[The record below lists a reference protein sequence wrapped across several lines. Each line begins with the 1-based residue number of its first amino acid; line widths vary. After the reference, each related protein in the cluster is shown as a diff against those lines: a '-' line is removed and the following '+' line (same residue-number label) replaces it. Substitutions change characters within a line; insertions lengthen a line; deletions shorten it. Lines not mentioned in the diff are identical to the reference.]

1 MAALLPRSTDG
12 QFTLRRR
19 SFLAGGSAMALAAVT
34 WPKAMMAASVDLG
47 GRDPKTLVVLVD
59 ATVGNL
65 DPATNVEWAYGLRPV
80 YETLTGLDGTD
91 TLKVAPS
98 LATSWESNADGS
110 SWSFTLAAGAMFH
123 DGTVCDAEAV
133 KMAVTRLVTLPSG

>member
-1 MAALLPRSTDG
+1 VSPIKGIDGRGKKREPDPKPITIFSIGIFSMSTQTAP

-19 SFLAGGSAMALAAVT
+19 SFLAGGSALALAAVT
-34 WPKAMMAASVDLG
+34 WPKPILAQAADLG

-80 YETLTGLDGTD
+80 YETRPCWTG
-91 TLKVAPS
+91 PI
-98 LATSWESNADGS
+98 
-110 SWSFTLAAGAMFH
+110 
-123 DGTVCDAEAV
+123 
-133 KMAVTRLVTLPSG
+133 P